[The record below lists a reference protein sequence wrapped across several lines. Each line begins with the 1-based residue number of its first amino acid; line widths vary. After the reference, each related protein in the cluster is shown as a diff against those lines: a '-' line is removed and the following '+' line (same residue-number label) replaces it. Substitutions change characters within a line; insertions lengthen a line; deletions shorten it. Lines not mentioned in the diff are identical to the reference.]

1 MNEYILEV
9 KNFEGKVLELKTFA
23 YNLMQVIDN
32 MVSLDTVEAI
42 ESITRSSDGYIW
54 KMGNSLVPLKKLRKE
69 VGNEN
74 LIYNLFKND
83 KDKEH
88 EHD

>member
-1 MNEYILEV
+1 MNEYLVTV
-9 KNFEGKVLELKTFA
+9 KDYEGEVLEIKAFA

-83 KDKEH
+83 KD
-88 EHD
+88 